1 MLIAY
6 TEAGT
11 VEIKA
16 NRKEKFIYIN
26 VIDNGIGISE
36 EHLPFI
42 FQRFY
47 RTDDSRSRSQGGTGL
62 GLSLCKW
69 IVDVHEGTIEVR
81 SKPDEGTS
89 ITVKLSAC

>member
-1 MLIAY
+1 MFITLHLLLDRLQIHLEYLFQQETIVLIAY
-6 TEAGT
+6 TEAGN

-26 VIDNGIGISE
+26 VIDNGIGFSE

-47 RTDDSRSRSQGGTGL
+47 
-62 GLSLCKW
+62 
-69 IVDVHEGTIEVR
+69 
-81 SKPDEGTS
+81 
-89 ITVKLSAC
+89 